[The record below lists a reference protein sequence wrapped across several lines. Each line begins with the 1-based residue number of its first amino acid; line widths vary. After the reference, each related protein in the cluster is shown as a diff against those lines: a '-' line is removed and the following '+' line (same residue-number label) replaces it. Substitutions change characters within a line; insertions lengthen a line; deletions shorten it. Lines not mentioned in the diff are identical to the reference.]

1 MSLALTLGRQAGPF
15 AAAADPV
22 LAGFPPL
29 LGDHHL
35 LAEFLTR
42 WRDISTKMTALLDTG
57 CCGPDVMPPLPALV
71 EAFRRCV
78 IELAPLAHC
87 PTIPSRH
94 INNFVEYQGHRLRM
108 VQRYCHV
115 MDPGSNKILG
125 ARHPVEPLS
134 HAGFE
139 FLFTPFDVSEV
150 RVCMADRL
158 EHPEPFFRRS

>member
-1 MSLALTLGRQAGPF
+1 MS
-15 AAAADPV
+15 
-22 LAGFPPL
+22 PPSP
-29 LGDHHL
+29 
-35 LAEFLTR
+35 
-42 WRDISTKMTALLDTG
+42 STPPHTNTA
-57 CCGPDVMPPLPALV
+57 
-71 EAFRRCV
+71 R
-78 IELAPLAHC
+78 
-87 PTIPSRH
+87 
-94 INNFVEYQGHRLRM
+94 QGHRLRM